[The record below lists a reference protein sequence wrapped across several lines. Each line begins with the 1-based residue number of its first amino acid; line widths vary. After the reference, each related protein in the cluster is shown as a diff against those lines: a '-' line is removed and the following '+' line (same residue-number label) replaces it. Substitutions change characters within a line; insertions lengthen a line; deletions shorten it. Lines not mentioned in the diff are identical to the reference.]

1 MQSIIGFFSLL
12 HTGQDCQMQKNNSIL
27 FEGSFFIT
35 RIQTKTKNR
44 AVVLKCNS
52 FIISIGSFL
61 FFTLPFCN
69 SSNLYD
75 LKYWFSVV
83 NDVFYKLANKYLSLG
98 PCDISLGV
106 ISQTVLTVEH
116 CFNILQKA
124 HGLSLKPMPKTGV
137 YSQYFLRTKL

>member
-1 MQSIIGFFSLL
+1 MARIKRRKKVLKKWTVMQSIIGFFSLL

-83 NDVFYKLANKYLSLG
+83 NDVFYKLPNKMLINRSLWHF
-98 PCDISLGV
+98 SLCHFSSS
-106 ISQTVLTVEH
+106 IESRAL
-116 CFNILQKA
+116 F
-124 HGLSLKPMPKTGV
+124 
-137 YSQYFLRTKL
+137 